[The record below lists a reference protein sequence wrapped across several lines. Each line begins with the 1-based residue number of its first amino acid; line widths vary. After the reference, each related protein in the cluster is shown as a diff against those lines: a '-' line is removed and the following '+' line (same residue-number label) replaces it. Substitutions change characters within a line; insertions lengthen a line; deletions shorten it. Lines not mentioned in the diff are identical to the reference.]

1 MPPSEIRLPPEAVAA
16 LARGELIQAI
26 KIVREVTGMGLKES
40 KDAVEA
46 YAAHPDTR
54 RNLIQALGT
63 KAEAAKLVFPQQAA
77 DALSRGAVIEAIK
90 RVREANPHLGL
101 KEAKDA
107 VEGIVKKPPSTAQA
121 PHAARRV
128 PTVVQGDSG
137 RGGWVWL
144 LAAVVAVAAWW
155 WLAGRG

>member
-1 MPPSEIRLPPEAVAA
+1 MPSEIRLPSEAVAA
-16 LARGELIQAI
+16 LARGDLIQAI
-26 KIVREVTGMGLKES
+26 KIVRTATGLGLKEA

-46 YAAHPDTR
+46 YAAHPDAR
-54 RNLIQALGT
+54 KNLIQALGT
-63 KAEAAKLVFPQQAA
+63 KAEGGKLVFPQQAA

-107 VEGIVKKPPSTAQA
+107 VEGIVKKPSAAHA

-144 LAAVVAVAAWW
+144 LAAVVAVAAGW

>member
-1 MPPSEIRLPPEAVAA
+1 MPSEIRLPSEAVAA

-26 KIVREVTGMGLKES
+26 KIVREATGTGLKES

-46 YAAHPDTR
+46 YAAHPDAR
-54 RNLIQALGT
+54 GNLIQALGT

-90 RVREANPHLGL
+90 RVREANPQLGL

-107 VEGIVKKPPSTAQA
+107 VEGIVKQRPSAVQS
-121 PHAARRV
+121 PHAVRRV

-155 WLAGRG
+155 FAGRG